1 MIGRLLVLLLVT
13 MGAGFAG
20 DWEFDHV
27 VKAIESHYG
36 ARRTHI
42 PFLGLASFVVNVAH
56 PAGAS
61 GFKLAVFENLRSAP
75 GYRDRVELDRFMDGL
90 SSGGLHRVVCARSRR
105 DGEAT
110 YIYVGEAG
118 NLTKMLIATIDRDEA
133 TVIQVK
139 VNIETLLKT
148 IESPEHAGKWAGDA
162 RTEP

>member
-1 MIGRLLVLLLVT
+1 MIARLLVLLLAS

-20 DWEFDHV
+20 DWEFDQV

-42 PFLGLASFVVNVAH
+42 PFLGLASFVVSVAR

-75 GYRDRVELDRFMDGL
+75 GYRDRVELDHFMDGL
-90 SSGGLHRVVCARSRR
+90 SGGGLHRVVCARSRR

-110 YIYVGEAG
+110 YIYVGEVG
-118 NLTKMLIATIDRDEA
+118 SSTKMLIATIARDEA
-133 TVIQVK
+133 TVVQVK

-148 IESPEHAGKWAGDA
+148 IEAPEHARKWAGEDKKDW
-162 RTEP
+162 

>member
-1 MIGRLLVLLLVT
+1 MIGRLVVLLLVSV
-13 MGAGFAG
+13 GAGFAG

-36 ARRTHI
+36 TRRTHI
-42 PFLGLASFVVNVAH
+42 PFLGLASFVVNVAR

-75 GYRDRVELDRFMDGL
+75 GYRDGAELNGFMDNLPG
-90 SSGGLHRVVCARSRR
+90 SGLHRVVCARSRR
-105 DGEAT
+105 NAEAT

-118 NLTKMLIATIDRDEA
+118 NSTKMLIATINRDEA

-148 IESPEHAGKWAGDA
+148 IDAPERAGKGFGEA
-162 RTEP
+162 RQDR

>member
-1 MIGRLLVLLLVT
+1 MIGRLVVLLLVS

-27 VKAIESHYG
+27 VNAIESHYG
-36 ARRTHI
+36 TQRTHI
-42 PFLGLASFVVNVAH
+42 PFLGLASFVVNVAR

-75 GYRDRVELDRFMDGL
+75 GYRDRADLDRFMDGL
-90 SSGGLHRVVCARSRR
+90 SGGGLHRVVCARSRR

-110 YIYVGEAG
+110 YIYVGEVG
-118 NLTKMLIATIDRDEA
+118 SSTKMLIATFERDEA

-148 IESPEHAGKWAGDA
+148 IEAPEHAGKGFGEGRRD
-162 RTEP
+162 R